1 MQISD
6 AFYRIGDFFGGRH
19 QQKHFWNN
27 RLNMDLSQG
36 KVYINTDVPYKVYN
50 SIPQFRIPINKL
62 AAMFANG
69 VPMIQMPDG
78 SIKELPAKW
87 KKLFDKPNLMQ
98 GQNSFMETYM
108 KQLKVYGNQ
117 YIRKNQATRLA
128 PPSSL
133 MCISPARMQP
143 VLTGK
148 FFDQVT
154 IDGIVKNYEYQE
166 NGTTKYFTVDE
177 ILWSKIDD
185 LDNPLI
191 GASPLLGMQFPISNT
206 ELAYKYLNCISGK
219 KGYLGILSYEPKRD
233 PSGELPQTPEDR
245 KEMERLYKENAGVD
259 DNQMQTLITR
269 TKTTYTPTTY
279 PTGQLLLLEQIDANF
294 LTILA
299 ELGVNSNL
307 FKDSTYENLKQ
318 GLLSTHN
325 DAVQPVADSFSQ
337 QLGEFCGIN
346 KDTGGVLI
354 LDYSHLP
361 YLQEDKVV
369 EANTFSTVSNAL
381 NALVTSTIITAAEA
395 KIRLV
400 NQFGEFKAA

>member
-1 MQISD
+1 MQISNL
-6 AFYRIGDFFGGRH
+6 FYRLGDVFGGRLSTK
-19 QQKHFWNN
+19 QLWNN
-27 RLNMDLSQG
+27 RLNMDLTQG
-36 KVYINTDVPYKVYN
+36 KVYINTDAPYKIYN

-69 VPMIQMPDG
+69 EFKIQMPDG
-78 SIKELPAKW
+78 KIKPLPDKW

-117 YIRKNQATRLA
+117 YIRKNQPSKLA

-154 IDGIVKNYEYQE
+154 IDGVVRNYEYQE
-166 NGTTKYFTVDE
+166 NGVTKYFTVDE
-177 ILWSKIDD
+177 ILWSRIDD

-233 PSGELPQTPEDR
+233 GVGELPQSAEDR
-245 KEMERLYKENAGVD
+245 KEMERLYKENAGVEE
-259 DNQMQTLITR
+259 NQMQTLITK

-325 DAVQPVADSFSQ
+325 DAVQPVADAFTQ
-337 QLGEFCGIN
+337 EVGEFIGIN

-361 YLQEDKVV
+361 YLQADKVV
-369 EANTFSTVSNAL
+369 EAATFKTVSDSL
-381 NALVTSTIITAAEA
+381 NVLVASQIITAQEA

-400 NQFGEFKAA
+400 NQFG